1 MATRY
6 TLTNT
11 QLNMTDL
18 SGNTNFLSRDSGIQ
32 TMNISGKYIALNNV
46 VGLNINGSSG
56 TIGQMLTKDNS
67 NNMVWK
73 TKGIQ
78 DIIVGGNTA
87 IDQSLN
93 FVNASLN
100 NKLTINNATIDIMN
114 NSSLVLK
121 YTHNGIQT
129 YNSNILDITTINGMT
144 LQGTTSKATQVI
156 GADICGNPIWS
167 DNWSGTAT
175 SNLNM
180 SAYSIIGSSLD
191 ASATSLT
198 IGGTH
203 ASSLILGKTGNT
215 TNILGILN
223 IAGSPGTNGQ
233 VLTSNGTTSEWM
245 DNLGGGV
252 SGWTGTATSSLN
264 MSAYS
269 IIGSSLDAS
278 ATSLTIGGTHASSL
292 ILGKTGNTTNI
303 LGILNIA
310 GSPGT
315 NGQVLTSNGTTS
327 EWMDNLGGGVSGWT
341 GTATSNLNM
350 SGYSITGSNICPEN
364 ETNFV
369 GSLLVSGVATA
380 ITITTIPTQWGFIRS
395 PANIP
400 GNLIPV
406 GVYILFISCRIVAS
420 TINGTLNYLTIGA
433 GITSAMEYGFH
444 TIIGGL
450 INTNNNLKPYPEI
463 LISMP
468 IKITTPGQV
477 VNFYASG
484 SATTAIKIQSAL
496 SAGSRMLKIC

>member
-252 SGWTGTATSSLN
+252 SGWTGTATS
-264 MSAYS
+264 
-269 IIGSSLDAS
+269 
-278 ATSLTIGGTHASSL
+278 
-292 ILGKTGNTTNI
+292 
-303 LGILNIA
+303 
-310 GSPGT
+310 
-315 NGQVLTSNGTTS
+315 
-327 EWMDNLGGGVSGWT
+327 
-341 GTATSNLNM
+341 NLNM